1 MLPGQAGRGRGQ
13 RDNAVKTVTVEPRSQ
28 TQSPEHTTLA
38 KGPWTDPAPKSLE
51 SVPNGASGGTLL
63 L

>member
-13 RDNAVKTVTVEPRSQ
+13 CDKAVKTLTVGPGSQ
-28 TQSPEHTTLA
+28 AQSLERTTLA
-38 KGPWTDPAPKSLE
+38 EGPWTDPAPKSLE
-51 SVPNGASGGTLL
+51 SALNGASGGTLL